1 MKEDLQSAPG
11 WIAEGILP
19 SLAPPVAE
27 QPPAELGVL
36 PAVAPSA
43 ADLQQV
49 LPEQTKIPGPPPAKV
64 DQVKKNFFQDIPF
77 ISNLISLL

>member
-1 MKEDLQSAPG
+1 M
-11 WIAEGILP
+11 
-19 SLAPPVAE
+19 APPVAE

-49 LPEQTKIPGPPPAKV
+49 LPEQTKIPGPPPTEV
-64 DQVKKNFFQDIPF
+64 DRVKKLFPRC
-77 ISNLISLL
+77 SLHFKPDKSTFRIAQPRQN